1 MRLIFSY
8 ENFGPNGCE
17 SAASIGN
24 GALKPGP
31 SFPLLSSGFPQS
43 LLGVGAEYTFA
54 GCEDDSTS
62 T

>member
-1 MRLIFSY
+1 MRLIFSF
-8 ENFGPNGCE
+8 EDFGPDGCG
-17 SAASIGN
+17 SAASTGN

-43 LLGVGAEYTFA
+43 LPGVGAEYAFA